1 DQQEHERYLQDLVRR
16 PVQQE
21 DASLTDED
29 RQRNSLLLRQAAEAS
44 SRQREDS
51 TASSPDNSPRHNN
64 RPSRTSSSFLSSLKQ
79 ESDYSLWSRSET
91 AGASLSADEF
101 SGSQS
106 QADQSQDAEVAA
118 APSQPREASKA
129 DQLVP
134 FPSLPNSRLH
144 SLSLLP
150 ASLSDLDARNGSV
163 SLIDPSR
170 RFRLDDIP
178 DTELEDRVRALAI
191 SFSNDATTLVVRVK
205 RLFLARTN
213 QEQDISSELQALES
227 DLAKANSGEQL
238 PPTSS
243 RFVVLRELLEKLN
256 RTSEILGAVQQESRL
271 NYAFH
276 LMLKHMELLKEDKEK
291 QAMDEGKFYMPD
303 EDLMSKR
310 SKSVIGAASQKQ
322 ESQRSKFQDLGRTV
336 ARTSSITSLR
346 RRMSRDLKSAEDP
359 DGRDGSKDSKK
370 WKIEEEI
377 YQSGFER
384 GVRMST
390 SQQLSQLK
398 TEQAAFSDQ
407 LERLMDRQH
416 LTEAEEADLDR
427 LTSDWLG
434 DKRLRLFL
442 APCTLLAVTALLIW
456 AIAYPVAKQLLGR

>member
-64 RPSRTSSSFLSSLKQ
+64 RPSRTSSSFLSSLK
-79 ESDYSLWSRSET
+79 
-91 AGASLSADEF
+91 
-101 SGSQS
+101 S

-291 QAMDEGKFYMPD
+291 
-303 EDLMSKR
+303 LT
-310 SKSVIGAASQKQ
+310 Q